1 MGFTTIFITNIYIYI
16 YRSVLGCHRLYIY
29 SELSVFWYQRVY
41 IYTEVF
47 QGTREYTYIQKC
59 FKEPESIH
67 IYRSYLKLAG
77 SIHIYRSY
85 LKLAESIHI
94 YRSYRSY
101 RKLSA

>member
-29 SELSVFWYQRVY
+29 SELSVFWYQRLY

-67 IYRSYLKLAG
+67 IYRSASRNQRVY
-77 SIHIYRSY
+77 IYT
-85 LKLAESIHI
+85 EVT
-94 YRSYRSY
+94 
-101 RKLSA
+101 LS